1 MMVPRLFRI
10 LPRSTGRWNFFFS
23 FARQHYRPTMILLS
37 LSIRVFFIFVRRR
50 SYTYYASFIYLEDAG
65 RPQAP
70 PLPPSL
76 PLSVFFFII
85 WSASFFFFFIII
97 IITWRPVCA
106 LAIRAGTHT
115 HTCCPLMGGNEAL
128 LLDPLIGGRKN
139 NGGGRKEARRP
150 QWHRL
155 QSVSRS
161 ATTKEMKIVR
171 ALFRHGDAQSTKKN
185 FNREKEWGHSNG
197 WQRR

>member
-1 MMVPRLFRI
+1 MQRHLRRPIALLLLVITFPKEEEKEEIHKDAIGKGIIIITRVVVVVVPVVHTQVKRDDLAVMVPRLFRI

-115 HTCCPLMGGNEAL
+115 YL
-128 LLDPLIGGRKN
+128 LPAYGRK
-139 NGGGRKEARRP
+139 
-150 QWHRL
+150 
-155 QSVSRS
+155 
-161 ATTKEMKIVR
+161 
-171 ALFRHGDAQSTKKN
+171 
-185 FNREKEWGHSNG
+185 
-197 WQRR
+197 

>member
-1 MMVPRLFRI
+1 MQRHLRRPIALLLLVITFPKEEEKEEIHKDAIGKGIIIITRVVVVPVVHTQVKRDDLAVMVPRLFRI

-76 PLSVFFFII
+76 PLSVFFFYYLVC
-85 WSASFFFFFIII
+85 FFLFLLHHHHHHLA
-97 IITWRPVCA
+97 TGVCA
-106 LAIRAGTHT
+106 RNKSRHT
-115 HTCCPLMGGNEAL
+115 HIPV
-128 LLDPLIGGRKN
+128 
-139 NGGGRKEARRP
+139 ARL
-150 QWHRL
+150 W
-155 QSVSRS
+155 
-161 ATTKEMKIVR
+161 AEMK
-171 ALFRHGDAQSTKKN
+171 LYYST
-185 FNREKEWGHSNG
+185 R
-197 WQRR
+197 